1 MKEKLKRLYDD
12 YIGWIII
19 IVIIFPFGILLD
31 IKFIEMLRKLR
42 KRQSK

>member
-12 YIGWIII
+12 YIGWFII

-31 IKFIEMLRKLR
+31 IKFIEMLRKL
-42 KRQSK
+42 KKKKK